1 MERFLELLPAIVV
14 LVGAVIA
21 AAAAA
26 AKLTKTKK
34 DDEVIAKIDEAFKKV
49 EDIVA
54 PEPKDEAK

>member
-14 LVGAVIA
+14 LIGAVIA

-26 AKLTKTKK
+26 AKLTKTKR

-49 EDIVA
+49 EDIVV
-54 PEPKDEAK
+54 PDDKEQP